1 MRLLEIC
8 HLFDNLIFFNALVA
22 VHIWVFSKIFIITI
36 DDLVVNVL
44 NVGPV
49 SSLLLLL
56 TLAEHTGRIL
66 EALDIIWKLKIPRTL
81 SIKIAFLAVYIAARC
96 FVSTYTISDWFR
108 ALFLTLIEKRFL
120 NIATQTI
127 ILSGSH
133 TARIKDSLILREMT
147 LCGISTATI
156 VAVSACTCTQLLLK
170 SANLKTALFLVLSYK
185 WMETSTI
192 INIKLIDVNP
202 SGSSLLT
209 ITNLRLCVEGIYIE
223 RATAWIRMA
232 SQRFVI
238 GGL

>member
-1 MRLLEIC
+1 M
-8 HLFDNLIFFNALVA
+8 
-22 VHIWVFSKIFIITI
+22 
-36 DDLVVNVL
+36 
-44 NVGPV
+44 
-49 SSLLLLL
+49 
-56 TLAEHTGRIL
+56 
-66 EALDIIWKLKIPRTL
+66 EALDIIWKLKVPRTL
-81 SIKIAFLAVYIAARC
+81 SIKIDFLAVYIAASS

-108 ALFLTLIEKRFL
+108 NLLLTLIEKRFL

-209 ITNLRLCVEGIYIE
+209 ITDLRQCVEGIYIE
-223 RATAWIRMA
+223 RATA
-232 SQRFVI
+232 
-238 GGL
+238 